1 MESLPSSKLVEVC
14 NKLISGNVLVQFQSL
29 ARVNALITDL
39 ASNEVEKKRTVLKL
53 IDSLRLIKSKNCCL
67 SLLKILLKH
76 AKENTIDHK
85 LLINTFL
92 GLINSKAEK
101 LNIFLLIK

>member
-1 MESLPSSKLVEVC
+1 MESLPSSRLVDVC
-14 NKLISGNVLVQFQSL
+14 NKLISGNVLMQYQ
-29 ARVNALITDL
+29 ALSRANTIITDL
-39 ASNEVEKKRTVLKL
+39 ATNEVEKKRSLLKL

-67 SLLKILLKH
+67 ALLKILLKH
-76 AKENTIDHK
+76 AKESSIDHH

-101 LNIFLLIK
+101 